1 MLILGMLAKN
11 PEQRFGVDEIKAW
24 IQFTEDSLGRGGE
37 EIDERKRRFKSRIQV
52 WKGEYEERNVVRKN
66 PMEVMD
72 RVVKVL
78 SEVGMEFRVVSK
90 YAVEI
95 EESGL
100 GISLQ
105 MLEGGEPAFVVVFSE
120 QSQLAEDLLHKFQL

>member
-1 MLILGMLAKN
+1 
-11 PEQRFGVDEIKAW
+11 
-24 IQFTEDSLGRGGE
+24 
-37 EIDERKRRFKSRIQV
+37 
-52 WKGEYEERNVVRKN
+52 
-66 PMEVMD
+66 MEVMD

-95 EESGL
+95 EENGL

-120 QSQLAEDLLHKFQL
+120 QSQLTEDLLHKFQL